1 MKTLQISKTTDNLVE
16 KWAKDLRDTSQKRFS
31 KTANKHRKRCSN
43 WSIGNVGTSPAAQW
57 LRLCSANAGTWVLS
71 LVGELKV
78 SHAARCSKKTEKKKK
93 KNKIKDTFFFKKEN
107 ANQDTTTHSTG

>member
-78 SHAARCSKKTEKKKK
+78 SHAARCSKNTEKKKK
-93 KNKIKDTFFFKKEN
+93 KKKE
-107 ANQDTTTHSTG
+107 